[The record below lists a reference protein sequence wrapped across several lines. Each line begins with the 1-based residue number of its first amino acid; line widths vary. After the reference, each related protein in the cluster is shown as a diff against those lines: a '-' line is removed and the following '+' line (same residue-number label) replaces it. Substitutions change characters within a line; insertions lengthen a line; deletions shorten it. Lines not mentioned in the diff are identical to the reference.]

1 MSEENQIVGE
11 VMTPCFATED
21 EFEKGYQNS
30 KFYVDSDY
38 LKAYREHLIALSHVA
53 NIAKSYILNN
63 WQKIEDWSDLE
74 ITLKHGLTG
83 DLGEYYTYSPNTRL
97 QSSDSA
103 FSKIMQE
110 IDDNNQKKH
119 NPIIKVSD
127 VVLDPTDGDFSITV
141 NDTPYWWISDQAVIL
156 IADHIE
162 KTLNST
168 N

>member
-1 MSEENQIVGE
+1 
-11 VMTPCFATED
+11 
-21 EFEKGYQNS
+21 
-30 KFYVDSDY
+30 
-38 LKAYREHLIALSHVA
+38 VA

-97 QSSDSA
+97 RSSDSA